1 MHPEGVLLISIVS
14 VVIGI
19 VIVRRGDEKL
29 RVPVATLALALVT
42 LITGVLVLIDPTLV
56 LVLGRDFG
64 AITSGEWWRFATSI
78 FAQDPFWF
86 SVVFNLI
93 ALVVIGSLF
102 ESAFGW
108 RMLLVTFLA
117 AGLASEVIGFLAVP
131 TGYTGNSVANNGLAG
146 MLAVVALTLPLPARA
161 LGVLS
166 IAAAVFL
173 YARGLFVYAF
183 ADLHAYGYF
192 VGVAIG
198 VGYVVIRWAKA
209 RKRARPSTSR
219 LQDVPA

>member
-1 MHPEGVLLISIVS
+1 MHPEGVLLIATVS

-19 VIVRRGDEKL
+19 VIVQRRGEKL
-29 RVPVATLALALVT
+29 RLPIATLALAFVT
-42 LITGVLVLIDPTLV
+42 LVTGVLVLIDPTMV
-56 LVLGRDFG
+56 LVLGRDYG
-64 AITSGEWWRFATSI
+64 AIMWGEWWRFATSI
-78 FAQDPFWF
+78 FAQEPTWF
-86 SVVFNLI
+86 PIAFNLI
-93 ALVVIGSLF
+93 ALVVIGGLF

-108 RMLLVTFLA
+108 RMLLVTFFA
-117 AGLASEVIGFLAVP
+117 AGLFAEVVGFLAVP
-131 TGYTGNSVANNGLAG
+131 SGYTGNSIANNGLAG

-198 VGYVVIRWAKA
+198 VVYLVVRWA
-209 RKRARPSTSR
+209 RARPSGSPTAS
-219 LQDVPA
+219 VPA